1 MTRRH
6 SLAFAALSA
15 QRIAGANSRPRIGM
29 IGVGNIGRRH
39 LDLMLLPL
47 QREGVLEVAAISDV
61 YSKRKQEVA
70 AFCGL
75 AAKDVHHDYQELVSR
90 PGLDAIFVCTP
101 AHWHFDMAMA
111 PLRAGVQVGSQYASE
126 DRAHEAREVIAQYK
140 VSGRPWH
147 NNQYYNGEFM
157 RMLREPSRNPYDRP
171 NPKAS

>member
-1 MTRRH
+1 MTRRR

-39 LDLMLLPL
+39 
-47 QREGVLEVAAISDV
+47 EVAAISDA
-61 YSKRKQEVA
+61 YSKRKQEAA

-157 RMLREPSRNPYDRP
+157 RMLREPSRNPHDRP

>member
-39 LDLMLLPL
+39 ADLMLVPL
-47 QREGVLEVAAISDV
+47 QREGALEVAAIFVCALTIPQAKSLTEFAES
-61 YSKRKQEVA
+61 SKR
-70 AFCGL
+70 
-75 AAKDVHHDYQELVSR
+75 
-90 PGLDAIFVCTP
+90 I
-101 AHWHFDMAMA
+101 
-111 PLRAGVQVGSQYASE
+111 VQVGSQYASE

-157 RMLREPSRNPYDRP
+157 RMLREPSRNPHDRP